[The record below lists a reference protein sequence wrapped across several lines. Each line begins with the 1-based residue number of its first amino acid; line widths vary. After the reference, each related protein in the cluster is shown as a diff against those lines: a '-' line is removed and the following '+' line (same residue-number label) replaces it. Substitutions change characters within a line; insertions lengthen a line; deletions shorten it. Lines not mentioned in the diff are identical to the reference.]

1 MIPEQHR
8 SSRGK
13 FGMELKKQGKS
24 AAGEE
29 QSRIP
34 GVAGPDLPPSRASQ
48 IPRMTFEMGGRY
60 LKQHAYFG
68 FSESP
73 FQDIPDQ
80 NFFLLTEAIDQLL
93 VELVD
98 FITTH
103 KGLAIVSG
111 DEGIGKTLLVS
122 ELVKR
127 LPQDISPIII
137 TRPATEP
144 AALMVNI
151 ARAMNINILEENL
164 VDFTPLADAVHLSA
178 RQGKFFVVIIDD
190 AHLLT
195 DRHLDEI
202 WILSQMELHGRHLLP
217 IVLLGR
223 QEIDRKLDGHANQH
237 LRQFIHTKLRLHS
250 LTPGETIDY
259 IDHRLGKVGSSFKK
273 CFADDCSDQLF
284 AKTGGCPGRIN
295 QVCRQAL
302 ERCMQ
307 ENLPRVTGRILREME
322 PEHPQETQGL
332 RISRGLSTKVGAV
345 VAAAFMLALAV
356 YGIRNDLAVKS
367 PLPATGIS
375 ATPSKDTP
383 AASTAPIPVAP
394 VTPALTT
401 EPEKTVPDA
410 ADQPSLPPLPPRPS
424 QPRQEAGA
432 APAPQPDNPTV
443 EPGTPTSTTY
453 RVASEDLNL
462 TKIAA
467 KHYTDNKAIGFVA
480 IILANPQI
488 TNEDT
493 IILGQELLLP
503 KVNQDNKVITLND
516 NRYYLLYN
524 RYSDINFVKKVLSK
538 LSERKVRFQVRETHN
553 IDAMNIY
560 RIFLGGYE
568 REKDLM
574 AALEVAERE

>member
-1 MIPEQHR
+1 M
-8 SSRGK
+8 
-13 FGMELKKQGKS
+13 
-24 AAGEE
+24 
-29 QSRIP
+29 
-34 GVAGPDLPPSRASQ
+34 
-48 IPRMTFEMGGRY
+48 
-60 LKQHAYFG
+60 KQHAHFG

-80 NFFLLTEAIDQLL
+80 NFFFLTKAIDKLLT
-93 VELVD
+93 ELVD

-151 ARAMNINILEENL
+151 ARAMNINILDENL
-164 VDFTPLADAVHLSA
+164 VDFTPLADAIHLSA

-190 AHLLT
+190 AQLLT
-195 DRHLDEI
+195 DRRLDEI

-223 QEIDRKLDGHANQH
+223 QEIDRKFDGHANQH

-259 IDHRLGKVGSSFKK
+259 INHRLGKVGSSFEK

-284 AKTGGCPGRIN
+284 AKTDGCPGRIN

-307 ENLPRVTGRILREME
+307 ERLPRVTGRILREME

-332 RISRGLSTKVGAV
+332 RKSRGLSTKAGAV
-345 VAAAFMLALAV
+345 VAAALMMALAI
-356 YGIRNDLAVKS
+356 YGIRNGLAVKS
-367 PLPATGIS
+367 PLPATDIV
-375 ATPSKDTP
+375 ATPSKDIP
-383 AASTAPIPVAP
+383 AASTAPAPVAP

-401 EPEKTVPDA
+401 EPEKTGPNA
-410 ADQPSLPPLPPRPS
+410 ADHPSLSPLSPRPS
-424 QPRQEAGA
+424 KKSEAPPPLREAGA
-432 APAPQPDNPTV
+432 APAPQPDNPAI

-467 KHYTDNKAIGFVA
+467 KHYTDNKAIGFIA

-493 IILGQELLLP
+493 ILLGQELLLP
-503 KVNQDNKVITLND
+503 KVNQDNKVIILND

-524 RYSDINFVKKVLSK
+524 CYSDSNFVKKVLSK

-568 REKDLM
+568 REDDLM
-574 AALEVAERE
+574 EALEVAERE

>member
-1 MIPEQHR
+1 MKLNKR
-8 SSRGK
+8 
-13 FGMELKKQGKS
+13 GKS

-29 QSRIP
+29 PSQIP
-34 GVAGPDLPPSRASQ
+34 GVAGPDLSPSRASQ

-60 LKQHAYFG
+60 MKQQAYFG

-80 NFFLLTEAIDQLL
+80 NFFLLTEATDQLL
-93 VELVD
+93 AGLVD
-98 FITTH
+98 FIQAH
-103 KGLAIVSG
+103 KGLAIISG
-111 DEGIGKTLLVS
+111 EEGIGKTLLVS
-122 ELVKR
+122 ELVQR
-127 LPQDISPIII
+127 LPQDSSPIII

-151 ARAMNINILEENL
+151 ARAMNLNILEENL
-164 VDFTPLADAVHLSA
+164 VDFTPLADAIHLSA
-178 RQGKFFVVIIDD
+178 RQGSFFVVIIDD

-223 QEIDRKLDGHANQH
+223 PEIHRKLDGHANHH
-237 LRQFIHTKLRLHS
+237 LRQFIHTQSRLPG
-250 LTPGETIDY
+250 LTPGEIIDY
-259 IDHRLGKVGSSFKK
+259 IDHRLGKVGSSFEK

-295 QVCRQAL
+295 QVCRQTL

-307 ENLPRVTGRILREME
+307 ERLPRVTGRILREMD
-322 PEHPQETQGL
+322 PEHPRETQGL
-332 RISRGLSTKVGAV
+332 RKSRGLSTKVGAV
-345 VAAAFMLALAV
+345 VAAVFMLALAV
-356 YGIRNDLAVKS
+356 YGIRNGLAVKS
-367 PLPATGIS
+367 PLPAAGSS
-375 ATPSKDTP
+375 ATPSKDPP
-383 AASTAPIPVAP
+383 AASTAPTPVAP

-401 EPEKTVPDA
+401 EPDKTAPDA

-432 APAPQPDNPTV
+432 TPAPQPNNPTV
-443 EPGTPTSTTY
+443 EPGTPTLTTY
-453 RVASEDLNL
+453 RVASEALNL

-488 TNEDT
+488 TNEDS

-524 RYSDINFVKKVLSK
+524 RYSDSNFVKKVLSK
-538 LSERKVRFQVRETHN
+538 LSERKVQFQVRETHN

-568 REKDLM
+568 REEDLM
-574 AALEVAERE
+574 AALAIAEKE